1 MPFFLG
7 GGYLRYL
14 LLLENLI
21 FDRIQ
26 RSKLPGRPSSL
37 GDLLLVFFFG
47 LLLSLGQ
54 KFGICCGLF
63 FLGAPCLQSDTP
75 MPVLLDT
82 WDNKPPNLGG
92 YGRGV
97 SLFLRLGAFLQQVRG
112 LHLLSRD

>member
-1 MPFFLG
+1 MFDLI
-7 GGYLRYL
+7 YL

-97 SLFLRLGAFLQQVRG
+97 SLFLRLGAFLQQVHG